1 MKTITKYVGLVLS
14 LLLATNTY
22 AYHVITNKSNKNN
35 GSENDGIVGK
45 ANCSAPTAK
54 LIFEFN
60 DVRAQLNT
68 NGVLFYDRA
77 NNTAG
82 YEVPKSESGL
92 KYKAI
97 FAASLWMGGVDINN
111 QLKLAGTTFTG
122 NDFWTGPLSV
132 SPNGDYDPGFPVGDS
147 AIRDHGAATI
157 DPGTCQAYDKYFTI
171 RKAEVIAFINW
182 FEYTQNPVG
191 DEVEMPNAEI
201 MNRIYNWPAHGDIS
215 LGQDFYL
222 APFYDRAPAL
232 GQQGDGIYNPEQGDY
247 PWYDDIIGRD
257 DIVCGSDRRISL
269 FGDETHWWVFN
280 DKGNIHS
287 GSFGDPIGMEIRA
300 QAFSFTTNDEIN
312 KMTFYNYEMINRGTQ
327 TLYDT
332 YFAQYV
338 DPDLGNPDDD
348 YVGCDVSRGLGYAFN
363 GDNFDEPKNGN
374 AGYGLNP
381 PAIGVDFFE
390 GPYQDAD
397 GRDNYG
403 PYNDTIAGV
412 ITPALMDVNAAIADD
427 GIVYKGVGIGY
438 KDGIIDNE
446 RFGMRRFTYYINGSA
461 AAKSDPSTAA
471 QFYNYMSGKW
481 RFGDDM
487 VFGGTGFPGD
497 PGTISTLHA
506 DYMFPGDSDPLFWST
521 AGTPTSFDW
530 AENNTGVADNQ
541 PGDRRFVQSAGP
553 FTLRPGAINNITVG
567 IVFAKGGEGDLLSS
581 VRALRNADTKAQA
594 LFDNCF
600 EILDP
605 PNAPLLKIQ
614 ELNNELVLMISN
626 PVQSNNKNE
635 LYTQEDRINIVDPV
649 GGGVYDKFYRF
660 EGYQIYQ
667 MKDASMSVSDIDDVD
682 KARLVAQCDIK
693 NDISNLMNYDLDEEL
708 GISIGKLKVK
718 GANKGIKHTF
728 KLTEDLF
735 ASGNRTLVNH
745 KKYYYIAVA
754 YAQNNYKTYNPSD
767 PTALDGQKKPYIAS
781 RINADGTAIR
791 AMEAIPHNPSPEAG
805 GTVQAIGYGSTPRIT
820 RLDGIGNGNR
830 WMELTKASLST
841 IINNGKIENPT
852 YEYGQGPLNVK
863 VVDPLNLVGGYFECE
878 FKNYSYPAN
887 SKEYINYLASD
898 TASWTIYRYDQEGGT
913 LLDFVNS
920 ERTIKFQNEQIIPQ
934 WGISVEIFQKLYHL
948 SNDPEDKPGIASIEA
963 QRYTAPIGS
972 SLTFADSS
980 KRWLT
985 FVKDDAQY
993 FPTNWILSGTYKAE
1007 GIDTVS
1013 SDPIYRSPYLYNAE
1027 FNKDVND
1034 NYAGLVEGG
1043 IAPHGLV
1050 GYKAEFSPL
1059 AYPIGVGGFNNG
1071 DATSIRSN
1079 HGISKESSV
1088 DIVLTADKSLWT
1100 RCAVI
1105 ELGREPLLN
1114 VGGAKPGTL
1123 RKSPSLDKNGNEIA
1137 GSTGMSWFPGYAVDV
1152 ETGVRLQMAFGEN
1165 SFLGSDNGSDMI
1177 WNPTSRLVDNS
1188 GRPIMGGQHP
1198 IYVFGYKIGN
1208 YNYAS
1213 DCPEYNVNNNWVY
1226 DQLALG
1232 NQASFKKVYNALSW
1246 VVNPLLQEGRE
1257 LLSTDVKIKV
1267 RINKEY
1273 SEFTATGRNGGKP
1286 MYSWNMDDIRTVT
1299 GSKDRLAESL
1309 DMINVV
1315 PNPYYA
1321 FSSYETSRLDAR
1333 VKITNLPDVCTI
1345 KIYNVSGKLI
1355 RTFKKDNPITSIDW
1369 DMKNNKGIP
1378 IASGV
1383 YLIHVDVEG
1392 VGETVIKFF
1401 GGVRQPDLE
1410 GI

>member
-1 MKTITKYVGLVLS
+1 MKKTMKYIGMVLS
-14 LLLATNTY
+14 FLIATNTY
-22 AYHVITNKSNKNN
+22 AYHVVTSKTKKNN
-35 GSENDGIVGK
+35 GQDDEIVGK
-45 ANCSAPTAK
+45 AGCAAPTAK

-97 FAASLWMGGVDINN
+97 FAASLWMGGIDDNLN
-111 QLKLAGTTFTG
+111 LKLAGTTFTG
-122 NDFWTGPLSV
+122 NDFWTGPLEVNPFSG
-132 SPNGDYDPGFPVGDS
+132 NYDPSMPVGDD
-147 AIRDHGAATI
+147 AIRPTGFAKI
-157 DPGTCQAYDKYFTI
+157 DAPTCQAYDKYFTI

-182 FEYTQNPVG
+182 YEWDVAGGVGEPV
-191 DEVEMPNAEI
+191 EKPNAEI
-201 MNRIYNWPAHGDIS
+201 MNRINNWPAHGGP
-215 LGQDFYL
+215 LQDHYL
-222 APFYDRAPAL
+222 APFYDRPPFP
-232 GQQGDGIYNPEQGDY
+232 GQQGDGEYNPADGDY
-247 PWYDDIIGRD
+247 PWYDDILGRD
-257 DIVCGSDRRISL
+257 DIECGVDRRISL

-280 DKGNIHS
+280 DAGNIHS
-287 GSFGDPIGMEIRA
+287 GSFGEPIGMEIRA
-300 QAFSFTTNDEIN
+300 QAFSFATNDEIN
-312 KMTFYNYEMINRGTQ
+312 KMTFYNYEMINRGTIA
-327 TLYDT
+327 LNKT

-338 DPDLGNPDDD
+338 DADLGNPQDD
-348 YVGCDVSRGLGYAFN
+348 YVGCDVSRGLGYAYN
-363 GDNFDEPKNGN
+363 GDDDDEAANGN
-374 AGYGLNP
+374 AGYGKFP

-403 PYNDTIAGV
+403 PYIDTLTGL
-412 ITPALMDVNAAIADD
+412 PALMNVNAANNDD

-438 KDGIIDNE
+438 NDGIIDNE
-446 RFGMRRFTYYINGSA
+446 RFGMRRFTYYTNGA
-461 AAKSDPSTAA
+461 ATAKADPSTAA

-481 RFGDDM
+481 RFGDEM

-497 PGTISTLHA
+497 PGSTTIGA

-521 AGTPTSFDW
+521 KGQVTTLDW
-530 AENNTGVADNQ
+530 TEFNTGATPN
-541 PGDRRFVQSAGP
+541 PKGDRRFVQAAGP

-567 IVFAKGGEGDLLSS
+567 IVFAKGAESDLMSS

-605 PNAPLLKIQ
+605 PNAPVLKIQ
-614 ELNNELVLMISN
+614 ELENQLVLMINN
-626 PVQSNNKNE
+626 PVQSNNFSE
-635 LYTQEDRINIVDPV
+635 QYIQEDKVNIVDPLS
-649 GGGVYDKFYRF
+649 GPPYDKFYRF

-667 MKDASMSVSDIDDVD
+667 MKDGVASVGDIGDVS
-682 KARLVAQCDIK
+682 KARLVAQCDVK
-693 NDISNLMNYDLDEEL
+693 NNVGDLINYDFDEEL
-708 GISIGKLKVK
+708 GISIGKMKVK
-718 GANKGIKHTF
+718 AANKGIKHTF
-728 KLTEDLF
+728 KVTEDLF
-735 ASGNRTLVNH
+735 ATGNKALVNH
-745 KKYYYIAVA
+745 KKYYFIAVA
-754 YAQNNYKTYNPSD
+754 YAQNQYKIYNPSD
-767 PTALDGQKKPYIAS
+767 PTALDGQKQPYIAS

-791 AMEAIPHNPSPEAG
+791 SMEAIPHNPSPELG
-805 GTVQAIGYGSTPRIT
+805 GTVQTIGYGSTPRVT
-820 RLDGIGNGNR
+820 RLDGIGNGNN
-830 WMELTKASLST
+830 WMEFTKASLST
-841 IINNGKIENPT
+841 ILNTGKMATPT
-852 YEYGQGPLNVK
+852 YEYGQGPLNIK
-863 VVDPLNLVGGYFECE
+863 VVDPLNLVGGYFVCK
-878 FKNYSYPAN
+878 FRDYPYPAG
-887 SKEYINYLASD
+887 SKEYINYLATD

-913 LLDFVNS
+913 LLDQVES
-920 ERTIKFQNEQIIPQ
+920 QRTINFQNEQIIPQ
-934 WGISVEIFQKLYHL
+934 WGVSVEVYQKNYHL
-948 SNDPEDKPGIASIEA
+948 SNDKDEKPGIASIEA
-963 QRYTAPIGS
+963 QRYTSPIGS

-985 FVKDDAQY
+985 FVKDDSQY

-1007 GIDTVS
+1007 GNDTVS
-1013 SDPIYRSPYLYNAE
+1013 AVPLYTSPYLYSSE

-1034 NYAGLVEGG
+1034 QYISLVEGG

-1050 GYKAEFSPL
+1050 GYKAEFMPL
-1059 AYPIGVGGFNNG
+1059 AYPIGVGGFSQG
-1071 DATSIRSN
+1071 DVTSIRQN
-1079 HGISKESSV
+1079 HGISKESSI
-1088 DIVLTADKSLWT
+1088 DIVFTNDKSLWT

-1123 RKSPSLDKNGNEIA
+1123 RKSPSVDKNGNIIA
-1137 GSTGMSWFPGYAVDV
+1137 GSTGMGWFPGYAIDI
-1152 ETGVRLQMAFGEN
+1152 ETGVRLHMAFGEN
-1165 SFLGSDNGSDMI
+1165 SFLGSDNGADMI
-1177 WNPTSRLVDNS
+1177 WNPSARLNDNS
-1188 GRPIMGGQHP
+1188 GRPIMGGQHA

-1213 DCPEYNVNNNWVY
+1213 DCPEYDGVNNWVY
-1226 DQLALG
+1226 DQLMTA

-1246 VVNPLLQEGRE
+1246 VVNPLLQQGRD

-1273 SEFTATGRNGGKP
+1273 SEYTASGLNGGRP
-1286 MYSWNMDDIRTVT
+1286 MYSWSMDDIRTQT

-1309 DMINVV
+1309 KLINVV

-1321 FSSYETSRLDAR
+1321 FSTYETSRLDAR
-1333 VKITNLPDVCTI
+1333 VKITNLPDVCTV

-1355 RTFKKDNPITSIDW
+1355 RTFKKDNPVTSIDW

-1392 VGETVIKFF
+1392 VGETIIKFF